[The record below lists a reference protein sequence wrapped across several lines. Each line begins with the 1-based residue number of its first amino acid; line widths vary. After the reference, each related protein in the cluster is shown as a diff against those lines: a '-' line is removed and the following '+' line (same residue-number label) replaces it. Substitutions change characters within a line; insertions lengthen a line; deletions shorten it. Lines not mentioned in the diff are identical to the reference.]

1 LKRVSQTENEKIAKN
16 TQAES
21 AGQVQQLSQ
30 KVAFLEQQNE
40 KFTQENKALRQAQI
54 EMDERHTAEIIELKQ
69 QQQLSNV

>member
-1 LKRVSQTENEKIAKN
+1 MSQTENEKIAKN

>member
-1 LKRVSQTENEKIAKN
+1 VSQTENEKIAKN